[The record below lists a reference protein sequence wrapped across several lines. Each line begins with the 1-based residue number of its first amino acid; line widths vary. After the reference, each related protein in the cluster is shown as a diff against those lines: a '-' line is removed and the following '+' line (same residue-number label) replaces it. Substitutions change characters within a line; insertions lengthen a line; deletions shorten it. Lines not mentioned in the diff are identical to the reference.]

1 MNSDGVLGYADTL
14 KHKQLNQTLRME
26 EMLIYRIVNQYKEP
40 RIKLELQLN
49 NQFEMFD
56 KCTYKQED
64 GKEFIINSLT
74 IDYEADTTNITLIEK
89 WTL

>member
-1 MNSDGVLGYADTL
+1 
-14 KHKQLNQTLRME
+14 
-26 EMLIYRIVNQYKEP
+26 
-40 RIKLELQLN
+40 
-49 NQFEMFD
+49 MFD